1 MAKTK
6 ETSEKDPLDA
16 SSTEEK
22 ESRKISSSSNYSD
35 LKIELLPSSRGRKF
49 KWKKDGR

>member
-6 ETSEKDPLDA
+6 ETSEKYPLEAPLTKEDQEVVP
-16 SSTEEK
+16 SSAY
-22 ESRKISSSSNYSD
+22 ND

>member
-6 ETSEKDPLDA
+6 ETSEKDPLEA
-16 SSTEEK
+16 PLTKEAQEAAPSSTY
-22 ESRKISSSSNYSD
+22 ND

-49 KWKKDGR
+49 KWKKDG

>member
-6 ETSEKDPLDA
+6 ETSEKDPLEVPLTKEA
-16 SSTEEK
+16 QEAVPSSTF
-22 ESRKISSSSNYSD
+22 ND
-35 LKIELLPSSRGRKF
+35 LKIELVPSSMGQKF

>member
-6 ETSEKDPLDA
+6 ETSQKDPLEA

-22 ESRKISSSSNYSD
+22 EYRKTELSSTYND

-49 KWKKDGR
+49 KWKKDDR